1 MKRYISLMI
10 GIICIL
16 TLMSNFVNAEMS
28 LWSKVIMNE
37 QTQNVSLHSY
47 YQFLDTSAS
56 GIGKNKPIQ
65 IKLVTNVQEIP
76 YILTSFSNA
85 TVGEV
90 DSCYLSIVQIKN
102 FWDVTN
108 NHIIN
113 TTETTI
119 THYYGA
125 DVVASDTFDLDL
137 RDRDSLIIDMVCHYN
152 NTQSMFLDSILIGDY
167 DTFFPAYACAGCE
180 DKTIEEITNDAKNSQ
195 NIATEELT
203 IYGVFQNV
211 IKFNYQLWLILSWLL
226 KILFLL
232 IAVTFMFIGAYWV
245 YVLIKSLGE
254 RTG

>member
-1 MKRYISLMI
+1 
-10 GIICIL
+10 
-16 TLMSNFVNAEMS
+16 
-28 LWSKVIMNE
+28 
-37 QTQNVSLHSY
+37 
-47 YQFLDTSAS
+47 
-56 GIGKNKPIQ
+56 
-65 IKLVTNVQEIP
+65 
-76 YILTSFSNA
+76 
-85 TVGEV
+85 
-90 DSCYLSIVQIKN
+90 
-102 FWDVTN
+102 
-108 NHIIN
+108 
-113 TTETTI
+113 
-119 THYYGA
+119 
-125 DVVASDTFDLDL
+125 
-137 RDRDSLIIDMVCHYN
+137 
-152 NTQSMFLDSILIGDY
+152 MFLDSILIGDY